1 MHGAWLN
8 YRSMT
13 ADPSLKEQKL
23 KPGTVKRIFSF
34 AKPYQVSIYVYLAT
48 VVVDAA
54 LIVATPL
61 LLKKLIDDGV
71 MPKDS
76 SVVTQLAFFV
86 ALIAVADAAFN
97 MLGRYFSS
105 RIGEGLIYDLRSLV
119 FAHVQKQSI
128 AFFTRTQTGA
138 LISRIN
144 SDVIGAQQAFT
155 STLSGLVSNVVSL
168 LLVGITM
175 LILSWQITIF
185 SLLMLPLFLIPTKW
199 VGRRLQSLTRE
210 SFTLNSEMSSTMTE
224 RFNVSGAMLVS
235 LYGQPLREEAGF
247 RVRARRVADIGIKTA
262 MLNRLFFIALTS
274 VAAIATAIAYGI
286 GGHLAINGGLTV
298 GTLLAITALLA
309 RLYGPLTALSNVRI
323 DVMTSLVSFERVF
336 EVLDLEPMVKDRSGA
351 IALKSS
357 KGKIEFKNVDF
368 SYPNAQEISLASLE
382 SVAKAETVTSG
393 IVLKGLT
400 FTVEPGTT
408 TALVGPSGA
417 GKTTISALIPRL
429 YDVTGGSIKIDGN
442 DIRDVTLESL
452 RNSIGVVMQDA
463 HLFHET
469 IVENLRYA
477 KQDATQDQMQSAC
490 EAAQIWDLIKSLPNG
505 FETMVGERGH
515 RLSGGE
521 KQRLAIAR
529 LLLKS
534 PSIVILD
541 EATAH
546 LDSENEQLV
555 HAALSHALKGRTSI
569 VIAHR
574 LSTVREADQILVLD
588 KGVIVEQGKHDELIA
603 RGGLYSELK
612 FCHKRSIHQRIAT
625 AARRPYE
632 DHRLTQVIA
641 QGQQELIAGGI
652 HLLSRCNIFQFLVE
666 IGHLIY

>member
-1 MHGAWLN
+1 
-8 YRSMT
+8 MT
-13 ADPSLKEQKL
+13 ADPSVKEQKL

-34 AKPYQVSIYVYLAT
+34 ARPYRTNIIIYLAT
-48 VVVDAA
+48 VVVDAG
-54 LIVATPL
+54 LVVATPL
-61 LLKKLIDDGV
+61 LLKRLIDDGV
-71 MPKDS
+71 IPKDA
-76 SVVTQLAFFV
+76 SVVTNLAILV
-86 ALIAVADAAFN
+86 GLIAIADAGFN

-119 FAHVQKQSI
+119 FSHVQKQSI

-155 STLSGLVSNVVSL
+155 ATLSGVVSNVVSL
-168 LLVGITM
+168 FLVTITM

-185 SLLMLPLFLIPTKW
+185 SLLLLPVFLIPTKW

-210 SFTLNSEMSSTMTE
+210 SFGVNAEMSSTMTE
-224 RFNVSGAMLVS
+224 RFNVSGAMLVA
-235 LYGQPLREEAGF
+235 LYGEPAREREYF
-247 RVRARRVADIGIKTA
+247 RSRARRVADIGIKMA

-274 VAAIATAIAYGI
+274 VAAIATAFAYGI
-286 GGHLAINGGLTV
+286 GGHWAIQGGVTV

-336 EVLDLEPMVKDRSGA
+336 EVLDLEPMVKNRENA
-351 IALKSS
+351 KVLQTTQPR
-357 KGKIEFKNVDF
+357 IEFKNVNF
-368 SYPNAQEISLASLE
+368 SYPRAEEISLASLE
-382 SVAKAETVTSG
+382 SAAKTETVQSG
-393 IVLKGLT
+393 QVLNNLS
-400 FTVEPGTT
+400 FVAAPGTM

-417 GKTTISALIPRL
+417 GKTTISALLPRL
-429 YDVTGGSIKIDGN
+429 YDVTDGAISIDGH
-442 DIRDVTLESL
+442 DIRDLTLESL
-452 RNSIGVVMQDA
+452 RDSIGVVMQDA

-469 IVENLRYA
+469 IAENLRYA
-477 KQDATQDQMQSAC
+477 KQDATEEEMIQAC
-490 EAAQIWDLIKSLPNG
+490 KSAQIWTLIDSLPNR

-534 PSIVILD
+534 PSVVILD

-555 HAALSHALKGRTSI
+555 HAALQTALKGRTSI

-574 LSTVREADQILVLD
+574 LSTVRDADQILVLE
-588 KGVIVEQGKHDELIA
+588 KGSIVERGTHDELVA
-603 RGGLYSELK
+603 KGGLYSDLYN
-612 FCHKRSIHQRIAT
+612 RQDLT
-625 AARRPYE
+625 GAA
-632 DHRLTQVIA
+632 
-641 QGQQELIAGGI
+641 
-652 HLLSRCNIFQFLVE
+652 N
-666 IGHLIY
+666 

>member
-1 MHGAWLN
+1 MSMHAAWMTH
-8 YRSMT
+8 RSMT
-13 ADPSLKEQKL
+13 ADPSVKEQKL

-34 AKPYQVSIYVYLAT
+34 ARPYRTNIFIYLAT
-48 VVVDAA
+48 VVVDAG

-61 LLKKLIDDGV
+61 LLKRLIDDGV
-71 MPKDS
+71 IPKDP
-76 SVVTQLAFFV
+76 SVVTNLAILV
-86 ALIAVADAAFN
+86 GLLAIADAGIN

-155 STLSGLVSNVVSL
+155 ATLSGVVSNVVSL
-168 LLVGITM
+168 FLVTITM

-185 SLLMLPLFLIPTKW
+185 SLLLLPVFLIPTKW

-210 SFTLNSEMSSTMTE
+210 SFGVNAEMSSTMTE
-224 RFNVSGAMLVS
+224 RFNVSGAMLVA
-235 LYGQPLREEAGF
+235 LYGEPDREREYF
-247 RVRARRVADIGIKTA
+247 RSRARRVADIGIKMA

-274 VAAIATAIAYGI
+274 VAAIATAFAYGI
-286 GGHLAINGGLTV
+286 GGHLAIKGGVTV

-336 EVLDLEPMVKDRSGA
+336 EVLDLEPMVKSRENA
-351 IALKSS
+351 VVLKTTEPR
-357 KGKIEFKNVDF
+357 IEFKDVNF
-368 SYPNAQEISLASLE
+368 SYPRAEEISLASLE
-382 SVAKAETVTSG
+382 SAAKAETVQSG
-393 IVLKGLT
+393 QVLSDLS
-400 FTVEPGTT
+400 FVAAPGTM

-417 GKTTISALIPRL
+417 GKTTISALLPRL
-429 YDVTGGSIKIDGN
+429 YDVTEGSITIDGH
-442 DIRDVTLESL
+442 DIRDLTLESL
-452 RNSIGVVMQDA
+452 RDSIGVVMQDA
-463 HLFHET
+463 HLFHES
-469 IVENLRYA
+469 IAENLRYA
-477 KQDATQDQMQSAC
+477 KQDATEEEMMQAC
-490 EAAQIWDLIKSLPNG
+490 KSAQIWNLIDSLPNG
-505 FETMVGERGH
+505 LETMVGERGH

-534 PSIVILD
+534 PALVILD

-555 HAALSHALKGRTSI
+555 HAALQTALKGRTSI

-574 LSTVREADQILVLD
+574 LSTVRDADQILVLE
-588 KGVIVEQGKHDELIA
+588 KGAIVERGTHDELVVK
-603 RGGLYSELK
+603 GGLYSELYN
-612 FCHKRSIHQRIAT
+612 RQ
-625 AARRPYE
+625 
-632 DHRLTQVIA
+632 DLT
-641 QGQQELIAGGI
+641 G
-652 HLLSRCNIFQFLVE
+652 SSN
-666 IGHLIY
+666 

>member
-1 MHGAWLN
+1 MQAAWMN
-8 YRSMT
+8 HRSMT
-13 ADPSLKEQKL
+13 ADPSVKEQKL

-34 AKPYQVSIYVYLAT
+34 ARPYRTNIIIYLAT
-48 VVVDAA
+48 VVIDAA
-54 LIVATPL
+54 LVVATPL
-61 LLKKLIDDGV
+61 LLKRLIDDGV
-71 MPKDS
+71 IPKNA
-76 SVVTQLAFFV
+76 SVVTSLALLV
-86 ALIAVADAAFN
+86 GLIAIADAAFN

-119 FAHVQKQSI
+119 FSHVQKQSI

-155 STLSGLVSNVVSL
+155 ATLSGVVSNVVSL
-168 LLVGITM
+168 FLVTITM

-185 SLLMLPLFLIPTKW
+185 SLLLLPVFLIPTKW

-210 SFTLNSEMSSTMTE
+210 SFGVNAEMSSTMTE
-224 RFNVSGAMLVS
+224 RFNVSGAMLVA
-235 LYGQPLREEAGF
+235 LYGEPAREREYF
-247 RVRARRVADIGIKTA
+247 RSRARRVADIGIKMA

-274 VAAIATAIAYGI
+274 VAAIATAFAYGI
-286 GGHLAINGGLTV
+286 GGHLAIEGGVTV

-336 EVLDLEPMVKDRSGA
+336 EVLDLEPMVNNRENA
-351 IALKSS
+351 TVLETS
-357 KGKIEFKNVDF
+357 KPRIEFKNVSF
-368 SYPNAQEISLASLE
+368 SYPRAEEISLASLE
-382 SVAKAETVTSG
+382 SAAKAETVQSG
-393 IVLKGLT
+393 QVLKDLS
-400 FTVEPGTT
+400 FVAEPGTM

-417 GKTTISALIPRL
+417 GKTTISALLPRL
-429 YDVTGGSIKIDGN
+429 YDVTEGSISIDGH
-442 DIRDVTLESL
+442 DIRDLTLESL
-452 RNSIGVVMQDA
+452 RHSIGVVMQDA

-469 IVENLRYA
+469 IAENLRYA
-477 KQDATQDQMQSAC
+477 KQDATEEEMIQAC
-490 EAAQIWDLIKSLPNG
+490 KSAQIWNLIDSLPNG

-534 PSIVILD
+534 PSVVILD

-555 HAALSHALKGRTSI
+555 HAALQTALKGRTSI

-574 LSTVREADQILVLD
+574 LSTVRDADQILVLE
-588 KGVIVEQGKHDELIA
+588 KGSIVERGTHDELVA
-603 RGGLYSELK
+603 KGGLYSDLYN
-612 FCHKRSIHQRIAT
+612 RQDLTGT
-625 AARRPYE
+625 A
-632 DHRLTQVIA
+632 
-641 QGQQELIAGGI
+641 
-652 HLLSRCNIFQFLVE
+652 N
-666 IGHLIY
+666 